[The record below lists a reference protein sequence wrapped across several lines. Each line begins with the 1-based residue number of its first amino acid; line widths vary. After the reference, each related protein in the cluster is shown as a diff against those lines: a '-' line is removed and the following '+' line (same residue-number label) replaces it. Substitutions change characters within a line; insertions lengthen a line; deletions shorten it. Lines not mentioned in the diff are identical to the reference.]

1 MLDAGI
7 ETKNANDALSALK
20 SFSDEEQ
27 VLTSHLYFK
36 IQGKPGTEI
45 ISKKIKYPVKYFK
58 GTGKKKIIQIKYD
71 QCYKF
76 QIKS

>member
-1 MLDAGI
+1 MVDVEIG
-7 ETKNANDALSALK
+7 TKDANDAFSALK

-45 ISKKIKYPVKYFK
+45 ISKTIKYPVKYFK
-58 GTGKKKIIQIKYD
+58 GTGERKFIIFINSK
-71 QCYKF
+71 
-76 QIKS
+76 

>member
-1 MLDAGI
+1 MVDAEI

-45 ISKKIKYPVKYFK
+45 ISKKIKYPIKYFK
-58 GTGKKKIIQIKYD
+58 STGKKKINHIIKY
-71 QCYKF
+71 
-76 QIKS
+76 IK